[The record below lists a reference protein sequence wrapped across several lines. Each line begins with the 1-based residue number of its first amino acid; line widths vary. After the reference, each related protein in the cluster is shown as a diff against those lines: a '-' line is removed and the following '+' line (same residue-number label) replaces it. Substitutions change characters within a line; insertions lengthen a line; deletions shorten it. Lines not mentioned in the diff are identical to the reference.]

1 MDPKTG
7 RSLYGCADGALVRA
21 APYTGL
27 ALPGWPDLTGDTP
40 AHVARWCEWLREVWA
55 VEPVAEAVEHASP
68 VLAREVAVVCAAL
81 DPGVRRTRRTVLSL
95 LRYVLRMTG
104 RATPFGL
111 FAGVA
116 AARFG
121 PEPVVRWGTDHRAV
135 ARADASWITDV
146 ITRLESC
153 PELLARLP
161 LIATNLTSSP
171 SFKRGRM
178 SMQPRAADRAAPVEV
193 SLRYTPAVRIAVEA
207 ARSPIRCDELAG
219 KLAAGFPTVP
229 PSKIVGL
236 LRSLVERRVL
246 ISSLQAPS
254 TVFDAFGHLLEQLE
268 SVGADGIPQVAD
280 LVSPL
285 RKIGE
290 ELARHNR
297 APRRPS
303 AGASGRP
310 WRRK

>member
-1 MDPKTG
+1 
-7 RSLYGCADGALVRA
+7 
-21 APYTGL
+21 
-27 ALPGWPDLTGDTP
+27 
-40 AHVARWCEWLREVWA
+40 
-55 VEPVAEAVEHASP
+55 
-68 VLAREVAVVCAAL
+68 
-81 DPGVRRTRRTVLSL
+81 
-95 LRYVLRMTG
+95 MTG

-161 LIATNLTSSP
+161 LIATNVAFVRS
-171 SFKRGRM
+171 GRLVAPFPL
-178 SMQPRAADRAAPVEV
+178 QPRAADRAAPVEV

-268 SVGADGIPQVAD
+268 SVGADGIP
-280 LVSPL
+280 
-285 RKIGE
+285 
-290 ELARHNR
+290 
-297 APRRPS
+297 
-303 AGASGRP
+303 
-310 WRRK
+310 

>member
-161 LIATNLTSSP
+161 LIATNVAFVRS
-171 SFKRGRM
+171 GRLVAPFPL
-178 SMQPRAADRAAPVEV
+178 QPRAADRAAPVEV

-229 PSKIVGL
+229 PR
-236 LRSLVERRVL
+236 RS
-246 ISSLQAPS
+246 
-254 TVFDAFGHLLEQLE
+254 
-268 SVGADGIPQVAD
+268 
-280 LVSPL
+280 
-285 RKIGE
+285 
-290 ELARHNR
+290 
-297 APRRPS
+297 
-303 AGASGRP
+303 SGY
-310 WRRK
+310 